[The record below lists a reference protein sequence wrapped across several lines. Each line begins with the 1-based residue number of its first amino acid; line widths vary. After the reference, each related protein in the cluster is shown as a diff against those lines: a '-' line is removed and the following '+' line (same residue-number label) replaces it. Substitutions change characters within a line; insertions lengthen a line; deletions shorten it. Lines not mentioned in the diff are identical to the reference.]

1 LNSNPCTTKKKK
13 KEREREGKRER
24 KNKQKDPIRN
34 VIVINAIIS
43 IISLNVNNINIV
55 IKR

>member
-13 KEREREGKRER
+13 KKREREGKRER